1 MLGDFVNVNYNNACG
16 EANSKSYN
24 NLDGPAFEQVS
35 KNKIHM
41 LTSVVKKY
49 LQQIQKIIKKMKT
62 DEN

>member
-1 MLGDFVNVNYNNACG
+1 MNYNNACE
-16 EANSKSYN
+16 EANSKSFN

>member
-1 MLGDFVNVNYNNACG
+1 MLGGFVNVNYNNACE
-16 EANSKSYN
+16 EANSKSFN

-49 LQQIQKIIKKMKT
+49 LQQIQKKT
-62 DEN
+62 KNEN